1 MVYQKK
7 LLLVFACLVISS
19 CNLTEYKQF
28 KIDNKKYYFTFNQN
42 IPSSFQE
49 KVITKLGHNSDD
61 MSDKKTEVQII
72 KYELKTNSIYS
83 GSALRALEKEI
94 KASISFNI
102 VGSNSMNMDHS
113 MHMNQS
119 MNMDHS
125 MHMNQSMNIK
135 TVNIMKRFS
144 AIELNPMAENAMIQF
159 MENEVINDLIDQLIL
174 EVSLV
179 DL

>member
-49 KVITKLGHNSDD
+49 KVNTKLGHNSDD

-119 MNMDHS
+119 MN
-125 MHMNQSMNIK
+125 IK

>member
-1 MVYQKK
+1 MTYQKK
-7 LLLVFACLVISS
+7 LLLLFACLVISS

-49 KVITKLGHNSDD
+49 KVNTRLGHNSDD
-61 MSDKKTEVQII
+61 MSVKKTEVQII
-72 KYELKTNSIYS
+72 KYELRTNSIYS

-94 KASISFNI
+94 KASISFNV
-102 VGSNSMNMDHS
+102 VGSN
-113 MHMNQS
+113 S

-144 AIELNPMAENAMIQF
+144 AIELNPTAENAMIQF

>member
-1 MVYQKK
+1 M
-7 LLLVFACLVISS
+7 
-19 CNLTEYKQF
+19 
-28 KIDNKKYYFTFNQN
+28 
-42 IPSSFQE
+42 
-49 KVITKLGHNSDD
+49 
-61 MSDKKTEVQII
+61 
-72 KYELKTNSIYS
+72 NSIYS

-102 VGSNSMNMDHS
+102 VGSDSMNMDHS

>member
-28 KIDNKKYYFTFNQN
+28 KIDNKKYYFTFNQS

-49 KVITKLGHNSDD
+49 KVNTKLGHNSDD

-94 KASISFNI
+94 KASINFNI

-113 MHMNQS
+113 MHI
-119 MNMDHS
+119 
-125 MHMNQSMNIK
+125 NQSMNIK
-135 TVNIMKRFS
+135 TVNIMRRFS

>member
-7 LLLVFACLVISS
+7 LLLVFACLFISS

-28 KIDNKKYYFTFNQN
+28 KIDNKKYYFTFNQS

-49 KVITKLGHNSDD
+49 KVNTKLGHNSDD

-72 KYELKTNSIYS
+72 KYELKTNSMYS

-119 MNMDHS
+119 MN
-125 MHMNQSMNIK
+125 IK
-135 TVNIMKRFS
+135 TVNIMRRFS
-144 AIELNPMAENAMIQF
+144 AIELNPMAENTMTQF
-159 MENEVINDLIDQLIL
+159 MENQIINDLIDQLII
-174 EVSLV
+174 EVNLV

>member
-7 LLLVFACLVISS
+7 LLLVFACLFISS

-28 KIDNKKYYFTFNQN
+28 KIDNKKYYFTFNQS

-49 KVITKLGHNSDD
+49 KVNTKLGHNSDD

-119 MNMDHS
+119 MN
-125 MHMNQSMNIK
+125 IK
-135 TVNIMKRFS
+135 TVNIMRRFS

-159 MENEVINDLIDQLIL
+159 MENQVINDLIDQLIL

>member
-61 MSDKKTEVQII
+61 MSNKKTEVQII
-72 KYELKTNSIYS
+72 KYELKTSSIYS

-102 VGSNSMNMDHS
+102 VGSN
-113 MHMNQS
+113 S

-159 MENEVINDLIDQLIL
+159 MENQVINDLIDQLIL

>member
-7 LLLVFACLVISS
+7 LLLVFACLFISS

-28 KIDNKKYYFTFNQN
+28 KIDNKKYYFTFNQS

-49 KVITKLGHNSDD
+49 KVNTKLGHNSDD

-119 MNMDHS
+119 MN
-125 MHMNQSMNIK
+125 IK

>member
-1 MVYQKK
+1 MIYQKK

-49 KVITKLGHNSDD
+49 KVNTKLGHNSDD

-72 KYELKTNSIYS
+72 KYEFKTNSIYS

-102 VGSNSMNMDHS
+102 VGSNSMNM
-113 MHMNQS
+113 N
-119 MNMDHS
+119 HS

-135 TVNIMKRFS
+135 TVNIMRRFS
-144 AIELNPMAENAMIQF
+144 AIELNPMAENTMTQF
-159 MENEVINDLIDQLIL
+159 MENQVINDLIDQLII

>member
-28 KIDNKKYYFTFNQN
+28 KIDNKKYYFTFNQS

-61 MSDKKTEVQII
+61 MSNKKTEVQII
-72 KYELKTNSIYS
+72 KYELKMNSIYS

-113 MHMNQS
+113 MHMN
-119 MNMDHS
+119 HS
-125 MHMNQSMNIK
+125 MHINQSMNIK

-159 MENEVINDLIDQLIL
+159 MENQVINDLIDQLIL

>member
-61 MSDKKTEVQII
+61 MSNKKTEVQII

-119 MNMDHS
+119 MN
-125 MHMNQSMNIK
+125 IK
-135 TVNIMKRFS
+135 TVNIMRRFS
-144 AIELNPMAENAMIQF
+144 AIELNPMAENTMTQF
-159 MENEVINDLIDQLIL
+159 MENQIINDLIDQLII
-174 EVSLV
+174 EVNLV

>member
-7 LLLVFACLVISS
+7 LLIVFACLVISS

-49 KVITKLGHNSDD
+49 KVNTRLGHNSDD

-113 MHMNQS
+113 THMH
-119 MNMDHS
+119 
-125 MHMNQSMNIK
+125 QSMNIK

-159 MENEVINDLIDQLIL
+159 MENEVISDLIDQLIL

>member
-28 KIDNKKYYFTFNQN
+28 KIDNKKYYFTFNQS

-49 KVITKLGHNSDD
+49 KVNSKLGHNSDD

-102 VGSNSMNMDHS
+102 VGSD
-113 MHMNQS
+113 S

>member
-7 LLLVFACLVISS
+7 LLIVFACLVISS

-49 KVITKLGHNSDD
+49 KVNTKLGHNSDD

-94 KASISFNI
+94 KASISFNV

-113 MHMNQS
+113 MHM
-119 MNMDHS
+119 D
-125 MHMNQSMNIK
+125 QSMNIK

-159 MENEVINDLIDQLIL
+159 MENEVINDLIDQLFL

>member
-1 MVYQKK
+1 MTYQKK
-7 LLLVFACLVISS
+7 LLLLFACLVISS

-49 KVITKLGHNSDD
+49 KVNTRLGHNSDD
-61 MSDKKTEVQII
+61 MSVKKTEVQII
-72 KYELKTNSIYS
+72 KYELRTNSIYS

-94 KASISFNI
+94 KASISFNV
-102 VGSNSMNMDHS
+102 VGSN
-113 MHMNQS
+113 S

>member
-1 MVYQKK
+1 M
-7 LLLVFACLVISS
+7 
-19 CNLTEYKQF
+19 
-28 KIDNKKYYFTFNQN
+28 
-42 IPSSFQE
+42 
-49 KVITKLGHNSDD
+49 
-61 MSDKKTEVQII
+61 
-72 KYELKTNSIYS
+72 NSIYS

-102 VGSNSMNMDHS
+102 VGSD
-113 MHMNQS
+113 S

>member
-28 KIDNKKYYFTFNQN
+28 KIDNKKYYFTFNQS

-49 KVITKLGHNSDD
+49 KVNTKLGHNSDD

-72 KYELKTNSIYS
+72 KYELKMNSIYS

-113 MHMNQS
+113 MHMN
-119 MNMDHS
+119 HS
-125 MHMNQSMNIK
+125 MHINQSMNIK

-159 MENEVINDLIDQLIL
+159 MENQVINDLIDQLIL

>member
-42 IPSSFQE
+42 IPSAFQE
-49 KVITKLGHNSDD
+49 KVNTKLGHNSDD

-119 MNMDHS
+119 MN
-125 MHMNQSMNIK
+125 IK

>member
-28 KIDNKKYYFTFNQN
+28 KIDNKKYYFTFNQS

-49 KVITKLGHNSDD
+49 KVNTKLGHNSDD

-72 KYELKTNSIYS
+72 KYELKMNSIYS

-119 MNMDHS
+119 MN
-125 MHMNQSMNIK
+125 IK
-135 TVNIMKRFS
+135 TVNIMRRFS

-159 MENEVINDLIDQLIL
+159 MENQVINDLIDQLIL

>member
-1 MVYQKK
+1 MTYQKK
-7 LLLVFACLVISS
+7 LLLLFACLVISS

-49 KVITKLGHNSDD
+49 KVNTRLGHNSDD
-61 MSDKKTEVQII
+61 MSVKKTEVQII
-72 KYELKTNSIYS
+72 KYELRTNSIYS

-94 KASISFNI
+94 KASISFNV

-113 MHMNQS
+113 I
-119 MNMDHS
+119 
-125 MHMNQSMNIK
+125 HMNQSMNIK

-144 AIELNPMAENAMIQF
+144 AIELNPTAENAMIQF

>member
-61 MSDKKTEVQII
+61 MSNKKTEVQII
-72 KYELKTNSIYS
+72 KYELKMNSIYS

-119 MNMDHS
+119 MN
-125 MHMNQSMNIK
+125 IK
-135 TVNIMKRFS
+135 TVNIMRRFS

>member
-28 KIDNKKYYFTFNQN
+28 KIDNKKYYFTFNQS

-49 KVITKLGHNSDD
+49 KVNTKLGHNSDD

-119 MNMDHS
+119 MN
-125 MHMNQSMNIK
+125 IK

>member
-119 MNMDHS
+119 MN
-125 MHMNQSMNIK
+125 IK

>member
-28 KIDNKKYYFTFNQN
+28 KIDNKKYYFTFNQS

-49 KVITKLGHNSDD
+49 KVNTKLGHNSDD
-61 MSDKKTEVQII
+61 MSDEKTEVQIT
-72 KYELKTNSIYS
+72 KYELNTNSIYS

-102 VGSNSMNMDHS
+102 VGSN
-113 MHMNQS
+113 S

>member
-7 LLLVFACLVISS
+7 LLLVFACLFISS

-28 KIDNKKYYFTFNQN
+28 KIDNKKYYFTFNQS

-49 KVITKLGHNSDD
+49 KVNTKLGHNSDD

-72 KYELKTNSIYS
+72 KYEFKTNSIYS

-102 VGSNSMNMDHS
+102 VGSNSMNM
-113 MHMNQS
+113 N
-119 MNMDHS
+119 HS

-135 TVNIMKRFS
+135 TVNIIKRFS

>member
-28 KIDNKKYYFTFNQN
+28 KIDNKKYYFTFNQS

-49 KVITKLGHNSDD
+49 KVNTKLGHNSDD

-119 MNMDHS
+119 MN
-125 MHMNQSMNIK
+125 IK

-159 MENEVINDLIDQLIL
+159 MENQVINDLIDQLIL

>member
-61 MSDKKTEVQII
+61 MSNKKTEVQII

-119 MNMDHS
+119 MN
-125 MHMNQSMNIK
+125 IK

-144 AIELNPMAENAMIQF
+144 AIELNPMAENAMILF
-159 MENEVINDLIDQLIL
+159 MENQVINDLIDQLIL